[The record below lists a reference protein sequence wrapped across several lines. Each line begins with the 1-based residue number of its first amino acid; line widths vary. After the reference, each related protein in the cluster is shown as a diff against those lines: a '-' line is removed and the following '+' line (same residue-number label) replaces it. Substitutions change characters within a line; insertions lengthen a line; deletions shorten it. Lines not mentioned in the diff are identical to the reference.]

1 EMRLTGEKPIVGQV
15 FEVGSTQDR
24 YWLLVPE
31 QLQTM
36 WWGNFENVGKP
47 CALDI
52 PIRPE
57 LILEV
62 LGVSNIETDFLAE
75 PAPVMRFNN
84 DADAYMFIW
93 IVQGPNRLIARKEVW
108 YDRQT
113 KLPKL
118 ILLFDDD
125 GRIVLRAY

>member
-1 EMRLTGEKPIVGQV
+1 
-15 FEVGSTQDR
+15 
-24 YWLLVPE
+24 
-31 QLQTM
+31 
-36 WWGNFENVGKP
+36 
-47 CALDI
+47 
-52 PIRPE
+52 
-57 LILEV
+57 EV

-125 GRIVLRAY
+125 GRIVLRAYLSEHQRIAVSDLPETEQPMIATRYNLFFPDSG